1 MIEDETLLT
10 QRIGQKYHKKI
21 ANKRRSRSA
30 RGRCEDVS
38 LVETQTY
45 KRKKRFASSKKQD
58 IRY

>member
-21 ANKRRSRSA
+21 ANKRRSRSV

-38 LVETQTY
+38 LVETQTH
-45 KRKKRFASSKKQD
+45 KRKKRFAS
-58 IRY
+58 